1 MIEIDFFHS
10 VYPNFL
16 SVTNNPSC
24 LLDKTNIGQDTLG
37 GPLSYHHIQKNDHAD
52 PNPSENYK
60 HGISTK
66 SPQPMKGDVILDYFA
81 VTQGIFHVSH
91 YSETLLQKISTINIP
106 HEMVGNQIQKKIWN
120 ELKKIKVGNTIT
132 YGKIAKKYKLSP
144 RHVGKIC
151 GQNNLLLVVP
161 CHRVIRTDGSL
172 GGFTSVGGIKLK
184 KKLLE
189 FEKT

>member
-1 MIEIDFFHS
+1 MINH
-10 VYPNFL
+10 
-16 SVTNNPSC
+16 
-24 LLDKTNIGQDTLG
+24 
-37 GPLSYHHIQKNDHAD
+37 
-52 PNPSENYK
+52 
-60 HGISTK
+60 ISTK
-66 SPQPMKGDVILDYFA
+66 TRFGWISAFENHGK
-81 VTQGIFHVSH
+81 IFKIKFCRLKKQTKSKTLENFKKKLLKFFDKKVSN
-91 YSETLLQKISTINIP
+91 INIP

-120 ELKKIKVGNTIT
+120 ELKKIKAGNTIT